1 MASRLLVCDI
11 IFLFFRGEKDVK
23 IVKNWKMKR
32 HWCIQQTV
40 LIKKDLRNYLLIY
53 SKVTLK
59 LEFSFFFFLSIMG
72 LLCWDFIL
80 LVNQQILEIS
90 KEFIFENI
98 FLELKSFQAFQSTW
112 ALRKFTLCIENEI
125 DQNMNVCIL
134 EYKS

>member
-1 MASRLLVCDI
+1 
-11 IFLFFRGEKDVK
+11 
-23 IVKNWKMKR
+23 
-32 HWCIQQTV
+32 
-40 LIKKDLRNYLLIY
+40 
-53 SKVTLK
+53 
-59 LEFSFFFFLSIMG
+59 MG